1 LHLIK
6 SAMPDADFSDFLKS
20 MKKSGNAIGN
30 EQVKY
35 I

>member
-1 LHLIK
+1 LLLKK
-6 SAMPDADFSDFLKS
+6 SAMLDTDFSDFLKS

-35 I
+35 V